1 VNWLPR
7 RARTRFARRDA
18 LAELDPET
26 DFHEIYRQLAL
37 YEFPW
42 DINQALSFA
51 LFRTYAVP
59 SIGRLLHRT
68 GEFTR
73 RVQKRYDDTGLLLEA
88 VLEHGFDAEEGR
100 AAIRRV
106 NRMHRGYDISDDDMR
121 YVLST
126 FVVTPIRWLDAYG
139 WRRLTEDEKTA
150 SANYYRE
157 LGRHMGIPDVPA
169 TWREFTTL
177 LDGYEAAH
185 FRYDPGSRTVADST
199 LALLATFPPNH
210 LAPRPA
216 VDAFARSL
224 MDEPLRRA
232 LAYRSPP
239 RAVEVLSRKALR
251 LRGRVVRFMP
261 VRTEPSMFRD
271 LPGVRSY
278 PQGFT
283 VEGLGTFPTGCPVTQ
298 GSDGSDT
305 RPQHALRSDQLGG
318 GTTTRQ

>member
-1 VNWLPR
+1 MSRTPVSWPR
-7 RARTRFARRDA
+7 QRYERREA
-18 LAELDPET
+18 LALLDPEK
-26 DFHEIYRQLAL
+26 DFHEIYRQLSL

-42 DINQALSFA
+42 DVNQALSFA

-59 SIGRLLHRT
+59 SIGRLLHTT

-88 VLEHGFDAEEGR
+88 VLEHGFEGEGR
-100 AAIRRV
+100 EAVRRI
-106 NRMHRGYDISDDDMR
+106 NRMHRSYDISDDDMR

-126 FVVTPIRWLDAYG
+126 FVVTPIRWLDSYG
-139 WRRLTEDEKTA
+139 WRPLTEAEKVA

-157 LGRHMGIPDVPA
+157 LGRHMNIPDIPA
-169 TWREFTTL
+169 TWQDFETL
-177 LDGYEAAH
+177 LDEYEAAH
-185 FRYDPGSRTVADST
+185 FAYDPGSRSVADAT

-232 LAYRSPP
+232 LAYPSPP
-239 RAVEVLSRKALR
+239 KVVEALSRKALR
-251 LRGRVVRFMP
+251 VRGWFVRFMP
-261 VRTEPSMFRD
+261 VRTRPSMFRD
-271 LPGVRSY
+271 LPGMRSY
-278 PQGFT
+278 PGGFT
-283 VEGLGTFPTGCPVTQ
+283 VEGLGTFPMGCPVTQ
-298 GSDGSDT
+298 GSDGSGT
-305 RPQHALRSDQLGG
+305 RPQHALRSDQLED